1 MEILI
6 MIPAIFIAGFIVGD
20 ILIAV
25 DKKEKKTE

>member
-1 MEILI
+1 MELLI
-6 MIPAIFIAGFIVGD
+6 MIPVIFIAGLIVGD